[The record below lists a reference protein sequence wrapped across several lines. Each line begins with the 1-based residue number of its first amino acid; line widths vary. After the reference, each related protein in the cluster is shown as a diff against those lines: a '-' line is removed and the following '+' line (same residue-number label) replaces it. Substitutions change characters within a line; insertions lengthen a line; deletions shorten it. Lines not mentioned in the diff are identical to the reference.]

1 MDSEVSLPAASFRP
15 YEAADRDRCLA
26 IFDENCP
33 EYFAPG
39 ERAGFAEFL
48 DRSAD
53 DYCVCVLNGRV
64 SGGYGLCIEGKG
76 VMSLRWILIAR
87 DAQRHG
93 IGHVIMTRTLNGVK
107 KLKAKLAIAASQK
120 SAPYF
125 AKFGAKEI
133 GTTPD
138 GWGPGMHRVDMELVP

>member
-1 MDSEVSLPAASFRP
+1 MSATQASFRP

-33 EYFAPG
+33 EFFAPN
-39 ERAGFAEFL
+39 ERAAFVAFL
-48 DRSAD
+48 DKSAD
-53 DYCVCVLNGRV
+53 DYCVCLVSGRV
-64 SGGYGLCIEGKG
+64 AGGYGLCLEGKG

-93 IGHVIMTRTLNGVK
+93 IGHVIMTRTMNGVR

-120 SAPYF
+120 SAPFF
-125 AKFGAKEI
+125 AKFGAKELK
-133 GTTPD
+133 TTPD
-138 GWGPGMHRVDMELVP
+138 GWGPGMHRVDMELTP